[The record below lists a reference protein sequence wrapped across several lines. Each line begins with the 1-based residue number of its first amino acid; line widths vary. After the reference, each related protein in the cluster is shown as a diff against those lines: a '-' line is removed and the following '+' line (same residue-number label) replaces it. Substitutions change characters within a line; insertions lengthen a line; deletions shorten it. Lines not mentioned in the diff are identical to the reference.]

1 MAKETKKAEEVLELS
16 KEKFDQIA
24 STVSD
29 LHDNM
34 KETTN
39 KVAEESVELIK
50 KYPVHSALGAGAI
63 GFLAGYVISKI
74 TSSK

>member
-1 MAKETKKAEEVLELS
+1 MAKDVNKAEEVLELS

-24 STVSD
+24 TTVAD

-50 KYPVHSALGAGAI
+50 KYPVHSALGAGAL